1 MADFEKLLGVGTR
14 IYNGKIKETKDKDGK
29 VIANDEMALKKLVN
43 EAYAEARQ
51 MASKQLS
58 WHVGFFSNIM
68 YWITQ
73 VLIVFSYITIVRNR
87 KSYQWIVSLFSFSLL
102 IYSLS

>member
-43 EAYAEARQ
+43 EGY
-51 MASKQLS
+51 
-58 WHVGFFSNIM
+58 
-68 YWITQ
+68 
-73 VLIVFSYITIVRNR
+73 TIVSISH
-87 KSYQWIVSLFSFSLL
+87 KLEFLKYADI
-102 IYSLS
+102 IYTISDGEITKVEVNSNGSN